1 MTGQRDFCKALL
13 DPDQGTP
20 DGLRSWNGSDP
31 AMRFAVYRNNVIA
44 SLIEAL
50 ADSFPVVKALVGDR
64 FFDAMAQGFVRQNL
78 PASPVLARYGDAFPA
93 FVADFEP
100 AGSLPYLADV
110 ARLEWFYVQAFHA
123 ADAQPV
129 ATEAI
134 GRLLADSDA
143 LPGLRL
149 GLHPS
154 AALLCSDHAVV
165 SIWAAH
171 QGTGDL
177 RRIDPGRPEQAL
189 LLRSGLEVQVLP
201 WIVPART
208 LPNAC
213 CAAKALARRW
223 NGPQPKA
230 RHSIRPA
237 SSACLSGTA
246 PLPRFIPLRN
256 HPQENRS

>member
-201 WIVPART
+201 LDRAGAHFTERLLRGESLGEALERTAAESPAFDPAGILGLLIRHGAIT
-208 LPNAC
+208 
-213 CAAKALARRW
+213 AL
-223 NGPQPKA
+223 
-230 RHSIRPA
+230 
-237 SSACLSGTA
+237 
-246 PLPRFIPLRN
+246 
-256 HPQENRS
+256 HPST